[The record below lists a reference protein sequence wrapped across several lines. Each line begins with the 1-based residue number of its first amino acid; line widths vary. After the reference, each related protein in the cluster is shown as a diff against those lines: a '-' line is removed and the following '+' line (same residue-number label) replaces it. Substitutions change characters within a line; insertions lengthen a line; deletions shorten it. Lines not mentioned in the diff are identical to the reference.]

1 MEWVSSE
8 WILHEIKEH
17 VDYISLAGFQVE
29 MIQEGLEN
37 ICLDVECFKRILNNI
52 FSNILKYGDKQEKV
66 IVECRYSEFVFRNH
80 IQSSFME
87 MESHRI
93 GLKSAETK
101 MQQMNGHLIVQS
113 NENQFCVKL
122 IFQR

>member
-1 MEWVSSE
+1 
-8 WILHEIKEH
+8 
-17 VDYISLAGFQVE
+17 
-29 MIQEGLEN
+29 MIQEEFEN

-80 IQSSFME
+80 IQSSSME
-87 MESHRI
+87 VESHHM
-93 GLKSAETK
+93 GLASMSTR
-101 MQQMNGHLIVQS
+101 MQQMNGQLIVQS